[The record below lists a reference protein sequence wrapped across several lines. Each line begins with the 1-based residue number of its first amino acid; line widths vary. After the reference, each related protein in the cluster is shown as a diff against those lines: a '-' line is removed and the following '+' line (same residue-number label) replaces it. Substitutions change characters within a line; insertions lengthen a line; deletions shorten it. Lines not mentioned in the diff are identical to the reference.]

1 MKRLAAEAR
10 FVAER
15 IRQLLDEGYPVT
27 DGDGT
32 LRPCRPEDIVILM
45 RSPGSRSAAFAGA
58 LAERE
63 IPCSFE
69 ESGDFF
75 HTMEISV
82 LLALLAVVDNPRQ
95 DVPLISVLRSPVFGF
110 TPDRLA
116 EIRGKVP
123 MGDFYDAVAADS
135 GTDCKEFL
143 CALEE
148 LRQAARDMSVHR
160 LVWHIYNTFDL
171 LGIFGAMDGGAER
184 RENLIAFSRHAE
196 RFESGGYRGV
206 FAFVS
211 QLRRLL
217 EAGEAPITQAAAA
230 VNGVRLMSIHK
241 SKGLEFPIV
250 ILADLDHAFSRQ
262 DFDAAVLV
270 HPAMGLGPR
279 CTDLKRKI
287 RYPTLARLAIEE
299 RLRRENLAEEQ
310 RILYVAMT
318 RPKEKLILVDSLY
331 FAEKRLQRLASLA
344 ACPAAPEAVA
354 SGRTFGEW
362 ILLPLLCPAG
372 GRGFAGTGGDRG

>member
-1 MKRLAAEAR
+1 M
-10 FVAER
+10 
-15 IRQLLDEGYPVT
+15 
-27 DGDGT
+27 
-32 LRPCRPEDIVILM
+32 ILM

-123 MGDFYDAVAADS
+123 MGDFYDAVAADG

-160 LVWHIYNTFDL
+160 LVCTSTIPSTSW
-171 LGIFGAMDGGAER
+171 
-184 RENLIAFSRHAE
+184 AFSARWTAA
-196 RFESGGYRGV
+196 RSGG
-206 FAFVS
+206 
-211 QLRRLL
+211 
-217 EAGEAPITQAAAA
+217 
-230 VNGVRLMSIHK
+230 
-241 SKGLEFPIV
+241 
-250 ILADLDHAFSRQ
+250 
-262 DFDAAVLV
+262 
-270 HPAMGLGPR
+270 
-279 CTDLKRKI
+279 
-287 RYPTLARLAIEE
+287 
-299 RLRRENLAEEQ
+299 
-310 RILYVAMT
+310 RI
-318 RPKEKLILVDSLY
+318 
-331 FAEKRLQRLASLA
+331 
-344 ACPAAPEAVA
+344 
-354 SGRTFGEW
+354 
-362 ILLPLLCPAG
+362 
-372 GRGFAGTGGDRG
+372 